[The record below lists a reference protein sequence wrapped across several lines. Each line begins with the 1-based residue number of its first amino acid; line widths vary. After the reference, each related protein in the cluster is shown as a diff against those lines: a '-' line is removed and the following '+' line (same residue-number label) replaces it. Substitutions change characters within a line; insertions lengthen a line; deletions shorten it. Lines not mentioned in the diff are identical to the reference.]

1 MKKIYK
7 ILIPSVVAFGII
19 GTFIEDDTPNTS
31 IMNNNNYTELE
42 NKIDINTFENNEQ
55 IIDDETEEISKK
67 EEIITNEST
76 SKSSNKTTNK
86 SSNKNSVNKQNNDL
100 NYKDTSN
107 KSDNNNENT
116 NLPLKAICNDGTIS
130 YQDDSSKDNY
140 RGMCSGHNGIKEKL
154 GRTE

>member
-1 MKKIYK
+1 
-7 ILIPSVVAFGII
+7 
-19 GTFIEDDTPNTS
+19 
-31 IMNNNNYTELE
+31 MNNNNYTELE

-55 IIDDETEEISKK
+55 IIDDDETEEINKK

-86 SSNKNSVNKQNNDL
+86 SSNKNSVNKQNNDV
-100 NYKDTSN
+100 NYEDTSN
-107 KSDNNNENT
+107 KNDNNNENT
-116 NLPLKAICNDGTIS
+116 DLPLKAICNDGTIS